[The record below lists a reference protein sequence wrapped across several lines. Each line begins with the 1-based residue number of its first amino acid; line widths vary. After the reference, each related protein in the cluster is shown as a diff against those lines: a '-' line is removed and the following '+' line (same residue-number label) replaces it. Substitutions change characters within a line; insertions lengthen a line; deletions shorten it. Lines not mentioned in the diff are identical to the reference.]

1 MSTKKRFIYKASIGF
16 SLAVIIGIAITVLS
30 VSFGGEK
37 DFLQD
42 SVLSGRIKNDMT
54 VLVIE
59 LLLVGLIGVVGMG
72 GSVVYELESWSLLK
86 ATVVHFLCTIGV
98 YILVGITLGW
108 LSPKMGIWNYIQILA
123 YMVAY
128 ALIWMI
134 QSMIYKKEIR
144 DINRG
149 VELLK
154 RRENT
159 AAGE

>member
-1 MSTKKRFIYKASIGF
+1 MSIKKRFIYKASLGF
-16 SLAVIIGIAITVLS
+16 SLAVIIGIVITVIS
-30 VSFGGEK
+30 ASFGDEK

-42 SVLSGRIKNDMT
+42 SVLSGRIENDMT

-59 LLLVGLIGVVGMG
+59 LLLVGLLGVVGMG

-86 ATVVHFLCTIGV
+86 ATVIHFLCT
-98 YILVGITLGW
+98 VGIYIFVGTILGW
-108 LSPKMGIWNYIQILA
+108 LSPKIGIWNYIQILA
-123 YMVAY
+123 YIAAY

-134 QSMIYKKEIR
+134 QSVIYKKEIR

-154 RRENT
+154 RREKT